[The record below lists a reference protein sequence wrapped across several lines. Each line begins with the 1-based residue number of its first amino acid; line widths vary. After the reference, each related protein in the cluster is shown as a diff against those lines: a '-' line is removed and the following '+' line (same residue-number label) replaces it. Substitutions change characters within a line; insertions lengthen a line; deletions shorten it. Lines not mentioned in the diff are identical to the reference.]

1 MATRKT
7 KTASPHCVFVRNE
20 TTRSGVPLTASFTRW
35 VDAALRGARRRKR
48 AEVNILI
55 VGSESGRYFNQQ
67 YRQRDYA
74 TNVLSFP
81 YEPMPHEKTA
91 LLGDLVICAPVVAM
105 EAIAQDKRPRDH
117 WAHMTVHGVLHL
129 VGHDHIDDTDAER
142 MEALERRV
150 LAGLGIADP
159 YVEGRDSGFGIG
171 DSQKPLHGLP

>member
-1 MATRKT
+1 MPARK
-7 KTASPHCVFVRNE
+7 KNAASPYCVFVRNE
-20 TTRSGVPLTASFTRW
+20 TARGGVPLTASFTRW
-35 VDAALRGARRRKR
+35 VDAALRGARWRKR

-55 VGSESGRYFNQQ
+55 VGSEAGRLFNRQ
-67 YRQRDYA
+67 YRRRDYA

-105 EAIAQDKRPRDH
+105 EAIAQEKRPRDH

-142 MEALERRV
+142 MEALERHV
-150 LAGLGIADP
+150 LAELGIADP
-159 YVEGRDSGFGIG
+159 CVESRDSGLA
-171 DSQKPLHGLP
+171 SANT